1 MRQPGKLS
9 ARDEAVSADIG
20 ALSLADAEVEAEAE
34 QAADDDDDSSLF
46 DEPPPRPDCD
56 ICMYTLPLRLSFQSY
71 MNCCGKTICFGCFKM
86 HCTTISKTNKKRTEK
101 AKKEQL
107 PPPPLLELTCSFCR
121 TEMPEPDERGDEQIL
136 DRTQKRVE
144 MKDSD
149 ALLQLSHYYRDGQY
163 GLSPDE
169 GKYLELIHQAASLG
183 SADAHSNLG
192 NIYRLGKCGVSPD
205 IEKARSHFEAAA
217 KRGHV
222 TSRHNLGA
230 FDYLNG
236 NKKTAVRH
244 WRLSAA
250 AGYQPSVDLLIKCFQ
265 KGLLSKES
273 LEKSIRAKHEACEAI
288 RSEDRD
294 LALNVMK
301 LEGDVEGDNVSYY

>member
-34 QAADDDDDSSLF
+34 QAADDDDNSSLF
-46 DEPPPRPDCD
+46 DEPLRPDCD
-56 ICMYTLPLRLSFQSY
+56 ICMLPLPIAAFFQTY
-71 MNCCGKTICFGCFKM
+71 MPCCGKTLCCGC
-86 HCTTISKTNKKRTEK
+86 TQSNQLTIIKTNEKRIEK

-136 DRTQKRVE
+136 NRTQKRVE

-205 IEKARSHFEAAA
+205 IEKARSHFEAGA

-294 LALNVMK
+294 LALEMMIQK
-301 LEGDVEGDNVSYY
+301 GQDVESYY